1 MPVIRFA
8 SHDYRYALIGP
19 LLWASSIQYFI
30 VQIVAAH
37 AWHTSYNLM
46 QNPISD
52 LGNTSCAEYRKRMV
66 CSPQH
71 GFMNFSFVVLGL
83 TMAVGA
89 VLVCRLFERTNAR
102 SLGFALLML
111 AGAGTML
118 VGLFP
123 ENTVSSLHIL
133 GAALPFLLGNIGL
146 ILLGLVLPLPRFLR
160 WLSIFFGSMALL
172 ALVFFMTN
180 QYLGLGIGGMERIV
194 AYPQTIWLIV
204 IGFYLLRNR
213 KV

>member
-1 MPVIRFA
+1 
-8 SHDYRYALIGP
+8 
-19 LLWASSIQYFI
+19 
-30 VQIVAAH
+30 
-37 AWHTSYNLM
+37 
-46 QNPISD
+46 
-52 LGNTSCAEYRKRMV
+52 
-66 CSPQH
+66 
-71 GFMNFSFVVLGL
+71 
-83 TMAVGA
+83 
-89 VLVCRLFERTNAR
+89 
-102 SLGFALLML
+102 
-111 AGAGTML
+111 ML